1 LEELGNPLLPTLN
14 IEAKE
19 ASQYDVIVNFLEQ
32 GKYKQ
37 VINKINYKQSKPL
50 TEKLSKFSKNTQR
63 TGAIVSVVLII
74 VAGLVTFNT
83 ICLAMYNF
91 RDEIAVMRLVGA
103 GDWYI
108 RDPFI
113 VEGIMY
119 GIIAAV
125 ATLIF
130 CFPLLYFSLS
140 KITI

>member
-1 LEELGNPLLPTLN
+1 
-14 IEAKE
+14 
-19 ASQYDVIVNFLEQ
+19 
-32 GKYKQ
+32 
-37 VINKINYKQSKPL
+37 
-50 TEKLSKFSKNTQR
+50 
-63 TGAIVSVVLII
+63 
-74 VAGLVTFNT
+74 
-83 ICLAMYNF
+83 MYNF

-130 CFPLLYFSLS
+130 CFPLLYFLS
-140 KITI
+140 PKITILIPNSNF